1 MAPTGVL
8 SSWDT
13 LATKSRRTRSTRRS
27 RVRSSTS
34 ASTRVEDSGAIRT
47 VTCRGVAWWRAI
59 SSSVS
64 RIWPSRRTSATSS
77 ASSAD
82 IRLVPETRP
91 IAYAGALAFSHGVV
105 GADDHRAA
113 AQDRQHG
120 GDAGGHGGL
129 VHHRK
134 GALLPLAHVPREH
147 ATTRHERS
155 DERREEGLRGRVH
168 TMIVRSGSPAT
179 RPRDG
184 LSTTVHRPFTA
195 CPRLVTRRPYCPSH
209 A

>member
-82 IRLVPETRP
+82 IRLVPETSP
-91 IAYAGALAFSHGVV
+91 MAYAGALAFTTVSS
-105 GADDHRAA
+105 APTTT
-113 AQDRQHG
+113 
-120 GDAGGHGGL
+120 
-129 VHHRK
+129 
-134 GALLPLAHVPREH
+134 ALLRRTDSTE
-147 ATTRHERS
+147 ATPAGTAGS
-155 DERREEGLRGRVH
+155 SITGRVRCC
-168 TMIVRSGSPAT
+168 RSLTCHASTPPPAT
-179 RPRDG
+179 SAPMSAARKACVVA
-184 LSTTVHRPFTA
+184 STP
-195 CPRLVTRRPYCPSH
+195 
-209 A
+209 